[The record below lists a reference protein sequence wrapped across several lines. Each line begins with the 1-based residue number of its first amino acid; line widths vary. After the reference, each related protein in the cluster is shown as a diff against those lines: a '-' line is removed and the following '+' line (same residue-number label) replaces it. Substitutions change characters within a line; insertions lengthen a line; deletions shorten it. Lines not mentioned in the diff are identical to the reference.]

1 MSECHY
7 WWRTG
12 EVQWCDM
19 KGDGCHCGGWDE
31 YCDMKQSGRR
41 SLDLESELA
50 GEEVTLASKR
60 KAKPRH
66 RAA

>member
-1 MSECHY
+1 MSECNY

-19 KGDGCHCGGWDE
+19 KGDGCGCGGWDD

-41 SLDLESELA
+41 ALDLEDEAFSEAATSL
-50 GEEVTLASKR
+50 LQRKRSKR
-60 KAKPRH
+60 K